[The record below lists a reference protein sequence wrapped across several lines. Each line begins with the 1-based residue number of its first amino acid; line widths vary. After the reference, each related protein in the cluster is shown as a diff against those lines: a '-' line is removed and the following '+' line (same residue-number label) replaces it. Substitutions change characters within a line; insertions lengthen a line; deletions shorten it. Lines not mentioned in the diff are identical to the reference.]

1 MVVEVVLAVVVVFV
15 FFVLDVGTEE
25 LVVLWVSVDFSV
37 VFVVDL
43 VVDLVVN
50 VVSSTFL
57 K

>member
-1 MVVEVVLAVVVVFV
+1 MVVAVVLAVVVVFV

-43 VVDLVVN
+43 VVN

>member
-43 VVDLVVN
+43 VVN

>member
-37 VFVVDL
+37 VFLVDL
-43 VVDLVVN
+43 VVI
-50 VVSSTFL
+50 L
-57 K
+57 KNNAYFPFF

>member
-1 MVVEVVLAVVVVFV
+1 MVVEVVLAVVDVFV
-15 FFVLDVGTEE
+15 FFVFDVGTEE
-25 LVVLWVSVDFSV
+25 LVVLWVSVDFLV

-50 VVSSTFL
+50 VVFSTFL